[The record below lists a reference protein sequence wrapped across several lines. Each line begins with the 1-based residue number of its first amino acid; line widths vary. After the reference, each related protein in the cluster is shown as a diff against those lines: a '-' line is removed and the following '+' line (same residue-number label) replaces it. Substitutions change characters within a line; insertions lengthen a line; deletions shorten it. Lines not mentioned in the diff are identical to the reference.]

1 MGASVTSTVRGK
13 IFNAA
18 DYEDQPEIVLLG
30 MFTSLV
36 SASFMMMMA
45 TYMGKLMHRMSIT
58 FLYNK
63 HSP

>member
-1 MGASVTSTVRGK
+1 LGASVTSTVRGK

-30 MFTSLV
+30 MFTSLI

-45 TYMGKLMHRMSIT
+45 TYMGKLINASHINHFSV
-58 FLYNK
+58 
-63 HSP
+63 

>member
-1 MGASVTSTVRGK
+1 LGASVTSTVRGK

-45 TYMGKLMHRMSIT
+45 TYMGKKL
-58 FLYNK
+58 
-63 HSP
+63 